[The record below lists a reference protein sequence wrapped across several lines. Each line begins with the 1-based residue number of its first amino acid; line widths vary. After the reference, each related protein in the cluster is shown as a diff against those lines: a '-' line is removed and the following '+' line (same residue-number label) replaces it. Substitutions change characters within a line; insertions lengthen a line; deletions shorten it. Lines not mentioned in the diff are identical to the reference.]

1 VQNIAVVG
9 LDQLSQDF
17 VRALGAL
24 ADRGVRVIGVVDPQD
39 GRAADRLTAEGLR
52 VMSLEE
58 MVALGEGVDIV
69 FDLAGDPELRRRLRQ
84 ALFASESTISPQRGQ
99 VQGGA
104 AWSSR
109 KRASYSATTARAA
122 S

>member
-1 VQNIAVVG
+1 MQNIAVVG

-17 VRALGAL
+17 VRALGGL
-24 ADRGVRVIGVVDPQD
+24 ADRGVRVIGVVDPHD
-39 GRAADRLTAEGLR
+39 GRAADRLTAEGVR

-84 ALFASESTISPQRGQ
+84 ALFASDNQHTVIAPQSVARLMWTLLGESPFP
-99 VQGGA
+99 GGDDGG
-104 AWSSR
+104 
-109 KRASYSATTARAA
+109 Y
-122 S
+122 